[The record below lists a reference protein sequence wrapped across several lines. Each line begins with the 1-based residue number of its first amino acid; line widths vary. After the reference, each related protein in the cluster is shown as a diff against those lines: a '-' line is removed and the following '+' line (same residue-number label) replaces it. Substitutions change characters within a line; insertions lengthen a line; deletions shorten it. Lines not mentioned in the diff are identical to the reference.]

1 MRRSQVLAQ
10 LREERRLAEERFRTC
25 YDRLPLST
33 VTWQRQGEDFILVS
47 FNEAAER
54 LTKGG
59 VVRLRGIAARSLF
72 AARPDLVEEIETCL
86 DSGSARRRESP
97 YRLVTTGETRDLTLS
112 FVPLPPDQVVVHME
126 DMTALRTAERQTR
139 EREATARE
147 EARRN
152 NAAVLEIN
160 ERLRRALLELEAAQT
175 QIVQQE
181 RLRALG
187 EMASGIAHDLNN
199 ALAPVVGFTELL
211 LTVPGALED
220 TARVREQLLL
230 VEAGAKDAVEVVRRL
245 REFYRPRAE
254 GEAFEAV
261 DLRAIATQVI
271 ALTEPRW
278 RNQAQAEGRTVEIKT
293 DLQPVPPISG
303 SPSELREALTN
314 LLLNAV
320 DALPARGE
328 ITVSTRLL
336 DGRVAL
342 EVRDSGMGM
351 SEETRTRCLE
361 PFFTTKGAAGTGL
374 GLAMVHGTVRR
385 HSADISIESAPGGG
399 TTIRLS
405 FAALRDGQ
413 GRPLTTEATARMR
426 SLRVLVV
433 DDEPVVRQVV
443 GDLLRADGHTAEE
456 VVSGHEAVERL
467 MGSSSPIDVI
477 VSDRAMPG
485 LGGDELAAI
494 VQRVAPQVPV
504 ILLTGFGDI
513 MLARGERPPG
523 VAEVLSK
530 PVRLEELRAALERVL
545 P

>member
-1 MRRSQVLAQ
+1 MRRSQLLAQ
-10 LREERRLAEERFRTC
+10 LRAERRLAEERFRTC
-25 YDRLPLST
+25 YERLPLST
-33 VTWQRQGEDFILVS
+33 VTWQRHGEDFVLVS

-54 LTKGG
+54 LTQGG
-59 VVRLRGIAARSLF
+59 VARLRGIAARELF
-72 AARPDLVEEIETCL
+72 AARPDLVEDIHTCFA
-86 DSGSARRRESP
+86 SGSARRRESP
-97 YRLVTTGETRDLTLS
+97 YQLVTTGETRDLALS
-112 FVPLPPDQVVVHME
+112 YVALPPDQVVVHME
-126 DMTALRTAERQTR
+126 DVTALRTAEREAR

-160 ERLRRALLELEAAQT
+160 ERLRGALLELEAAQT

-220 TARVREQLLL
+220 TERAREQLLL

-245 REFYRPRAE
+245 REFYRPRGD

-293 DLQPVPPISG
+293 DLQLVPAISG
-303 SPSELREALTN
+303 SASELREALTN
-314 LLLNAV
+314 VLLNAV
-320 DALPARGE
+320 DALPAGGE

-336 DGRVAL
+336 DGRVAI
-342 EVRDSGMGM
+342 EVHDSGVGM

-361 PFFTTKGAAGTGL
+361 PFFTTKGASGTGL

-385 HSADISIESAPGGG
+385 HSADIAIESAPGRG

-405 FAALRDGQ
+405 FAAIRDGRQ
-413 GRPLTTEATARMR
+413 EPCVEEAPARTR

-433 DDEPVVRQVV
+433 EDEPVVRQVV

-456 VVSGHEAVERL
+456 VASGHEAVERL
-467 MGSSSPIDVI
+467 LVTSPPIDLI

-504 ILLTGFGDI
+504 ILLTGFGDV

-530 PVRLEELRAALERVL
+530 PVRLEGLRAALHRL